1 MAIQQFMIRYRVA
14 VAVIAVAS
22 VLMVA
27 IAFLSNSNSAVTP
40 EPRDSEFWGNRFEEI
55 NRRVYQDNVDLLF
68 VGDSITHFWE
78 GTIYP
83 VGGDP
88 HPATGQAV
96 WNEYYSHRKAANI
109 GIGDDRTENLLW
121 RLNNGNVDGISPKL
135 IVLLIGTNN
144 WRSNTA
150 PEISDGIVAV
160 VDSLL
165 TKLPESNVLLLG
177 IFPRGERPN
186 EIRAMMSEANALTAT
201 RVASNSRVT
210 YLDIGKEFLTD
221 DGLLPIDVMP
231 DSLHPSPE
239 GYRIWAEAIEP
250 MVSEFLED

>member
-1 MAIQQFMIRYRVA
+1 MNRIPVLCAP

-27 IAFLSNSNSAVTP
+27 IAFPSNSAVTP
-40 EPRDSEFWGNRFEEI
+40 APRDSEFWKNRFEEI
-55 NRRVYQDNVDLLF
+55 NRRVYQDNIDLLF

-88 HPATGQAV
+88 HPATGQAI

-121 RLNNGNVDGISPKL
+121 RLDNGNVDGISPKL

-150 PEISDGIVAV
+150 QEISDGIVAV

-165 TKLPESNVLLLG
+165 TKLPQSNILLMG
-177 IFPRGERPN
+177 IFPRGERTN
-186 EIRAMMSEANALTAT
+186 EIRAKMSEANALTAD
-201 RVASNSRVT
+201 RVAGNRRVT
-210 YLDIGKEFLTD
+210 YLDIGQEFSTD
-221 DGLLPIDVMP
+221 DGLLSIDIMP

-250 MVSEFLED
+250 IVSELLED